1 MKNTERLVQKTIDFQ
16 NERSKVVSEYERRMA
31 ALESAKGSKFYDEET
46 EKATKKRDAALK
58 TLKESFC
65 KATDVILTDM
75 YKVNNSRT
83 FETPSPEEMNLIQT
97 LKMREQVSDAEIEQ
111 AANTLKT
118 PLALS
123 ILKELAVSNGYIK
136 HINSPVDKE
145 LSVEKVNEMMKGLS
159 HGLKDFA
166 EYDTRKAARLAREHK
181 ANLYGLVDADK
192 APLPKRDK
200 IINIEGFYSQV
211 MPYLQGDQR
220 KAFANAVDGE

>member
-1 MKNTERLVQKTIDFQ
+1 MKNTERLLQKVMDFQ
-16 NERSKVVSEYERRMA
+16 NERTNVLSEYERRMT
-31 ALESAKGSKFYDEET
+31 ALESAKGSKFYDDEK
-46 EKATKKRDAALK
+46 EKAINKRDVAMKKLK
-58 TLKESFC
+58 NDFFT
-65 KATDVILTDM
+65 ATDSIMNDM
-75 YKVNNSRT
+75 LKVNNSRT
-83 FETPSPEEMNLIQT
+83 VEPPSTEEMNLIQA
-97 LKMREQVSDAEIEQ
+97 LMMREKVSDAEIDQ
-111 AANTLKT
+111 VANTLKT

-123 ILKELAVSNGYIK
+123 ILQEVAVSNGYIK
-136 HINSPVDKE
+136 HINSPIDKE

-166 EYDTRKAARLAREHK
+166 EYDTRKAARLAQEHR

-211 MPYLQGDQR
+211 MPYLQRDQR